1 MKNGV
6 LKSNKN
12 PIFLRFLNQSRIIV
26 LSFLIVIL
34 VGSGL
39 LMLPISHKADITY
52 LDALFTATTA
62 TCVTGLSTI
71 EISTA
76 LTPFGQVVVLLL
88 VQIGGMGFMT
98 IASAT
103 FVLLGHKFSLRE
115 RLNMR
120 EYLSETDMSGLRR
133 LAVSVVKMTAIIEG
147 AGVVLLTAAFAFE
160 YSFGRAL
167 WYGIFH
173 SVSAFCNAGL
183 DIIPMGESV
192 TAYSGNAFVLVVLAL
207 LIIAGGLGFIVIGDV
222 VKTRKWKKLR
232 IDSKIVLFMSG
243 VLLLFGTL
251 VYMIFEYNNPA
262 TLGNMNF
269 GNKLANAFF
278 FSASTRTAGFASFS
292 VADLSPVSRTVTIAL
307 MFIGASPASTGGGIK
322 TTTLFVLIVWIG
334 AFVRQKR
341 LTVIG
346 MRKVGSEVR
355 SKAATVLVLAI
366 TTLLVAQVLLM
377 GFDGGSYGYEQLLF
391 EAVSAYATV
400 GLSMGITP
408 LLSIGGKLTLILL
421 MFMGRVGAYTLLTS
435 ATRRDDDSD
444 AGIKYQEF
452 NVMM

>member
-12 PIFLRFLNQSRIIV
+12 PILLRFLNQTRIIV

-39 LMLPISHKADITY
+39 LMLPISHKASITY

-207 LIIAGGLGFIVIGDV
+207 LIVAGGLGFIVIGDV

-243 VLLLFGTL
+243 VLLLIGTL

-377 GFDGGSYGYEQLLF
+377 GFDGGSYSYEQLLF

>member
-12 PIFLRFLNQSRIIV
+12 PIFLRFLNQTRIIV

-377 GFDGGSYGYEQLLF
+377 GFDGGSYSYEQLLF

>member
-12 PIFLRFLNQSRIIV
+12 PIFLRFLNQTRIIV

-133 LAVSVVKMTAIIEG
+133 LAVSVVKNDGDNRGRGCSLTDG
-147 AGVVLLTAAFAFE
+147 GVRV
-160 YSFGRAL
+160 R
-167 WYGIFH
+167 
-173 SVSAFCNAGL
+173 
-183 DIIPMGESV
+183 
-192 TAYSGNAFVLVVLAL
+192 VLVRAR
-207 LIIAGGLGFIVIGDV
+207 AV
-222 VKTRKWKKLR
+222 VR
-232 IDSKIVLFMSG
+232 
-243 VLLLFGTL
+243 
-251 VYMIFEYNNPA
+251 
-262 TLGNMNF
+262 NF
-269 GNKLANAFF
+269 
-278 FSASTRTAGFASFS
+278 
-292 VADLSPVSRTVTIAL
+292 P
-307 MFIGASPASTGGGIK
+307 
-322 TTTLFVLIVWIG
+322 
-334 AFVRQKR
+334 
-341 LTVIG
+341 
-346 MRKVGSEVR
+346 
-355 SKAATVLVLAI
+355 
-366 TTLLVAQVLLM
+366 
-377 GFDGGSYGYEQLLF
+377 
-391 EAVSAYATV
+391 
-400 GLSMGITP
+400 
-408 LLSIGGKLTLILL
+408 
-421 MFMGRVGAYTLLTS
+421 
-435 ATRRDDDSD
+435 
-444 AGIKYQEF
+444 
-452 NVMM
+452 

>member
-12 PIFLRFLNQSRIIV
+12 PIFLRFLNQTRIIV

-76 LTPFGQVVVLLL
+76 LTPFGQVGVLLL

-207 LIIAGGLGFIVIGDV
+207 LIVAGGLGFIVIGDV

-377 GFDGGSYGYEQLLF
+377 GFDGGSYSYEQLLF

>member
-12 PIFLRFLNQSRIIV
+12 PIFLRFLNQTRIIV

-133 LAVSVVKMTAIIEG
+133 LAVSVVKMTAIIES

-377 GFDGGSYGYEQLLF
+377 GFDGGSYSYEQLLF

>member
-12 PIFLRFLNQSRIIV
+12 PIFLRFLNQTRIIV

-133 LAVSVVKMTAIIEG
+133 LAVSVVKMTAIIES

-207 LIIAGGLGFIVIGDV
+207 LIVAGGLGFIVIGDV

-377 GFDGGSYGYEQLLF
+377 GFDGGSYSYEQLLF

>member
-12 PIFLRFLNQSRIIV
+12 PILLRFLNQTRIIV

-39 LMLPISHKADITY
+39 LMLPISHKAGITY

-71 EISTA
+71 EIPTA

-243 VLLLFGTL
+243 VLLLIGTL

-278 FSASTRTAGFASFS
+278 FSASTRTAGFVSFS

-377 GFDGGSYGYEQLLF
+377 GFDGGSYSYEQLLF

>member
-12 PIFLRFLNQSRIIV
+12 SILLRFLNQTRIIV

-39 LMLPISHKADITY
+39 LMLPISHKAGITY

-71 EISTA
+71 EIPTA

-133 LAVSVVKMTAIIEG
+133 LAVNVVKMTAIIEG

-207 LIIAGGLGFIVIGDV
+207 LIVAGGLGFIVIGDV

-243 VLLLFGTL
+243 VLLVIGTL

-292 VADLSPVSRTVTIAL
+292 VADLSPVSRTVTMAL

-377 GFDGGSYGYEQLLF
+377 GFDGGSYSYEQLLF

>member
-12 PIFLRFLNQSRIIV
+12 PIFLRFLNQTRIIV

-207 LIIAGGLGFIVIGDV
+207 LIVAGGLGFIVIGDV

>member
-12 PIFLRFLNQSRIIV
+12 PILLRFLNQTRIIV

-39 LMLPISHKADITY
+39 LMLPISHKASITY

-192 TAYSGNAFVLVVLAL
+192 TAYSGNAFILVVLAL
-207 LIIAGGLGFIVIGDV
+207 LIVAGGLGFIVIGDV
-222 VKTRKWKKLR
+222 VKMRKWKKLR

-243 VLLLFGTL
+243 VLLLIGTL

-377 GFDGGSYGYEQLLF
+377 GFDGGSYSYEQLLF

>member
-12 PIFLRFLNQSRIIV
+12 PILLRFLNQTRIIV

-39 LMLPISHKADITY
+39 LMLPISHKASITY
-52 LDALFTATTA
+52 LDALFTATSA

-183 DIIPMGESV
+183 DIIPMGDSV

-207 LIIAGGLGFIVIGDV
+207 LIVAGGLGFIVIGDV

-243 VLLLFGTL
+243 VLLLIGTL

-377 GFDGGSYGYEQLLF
+377 GFDGGSYSYEQLLF

>member
-12 PIFLRFLNQSRIIV
+12 PIFLRFLNQTRIIV

-207 LIIAGGLGFIVIGDV
+207 LIVAGGLGFIVIGDV

-377 GFDGGSYGYEQLLF
+377 GFDGGSYSYEQLLF

>member
-12 PIFLRFLNQSRIIV
+12 PIFLRFLNQTRIIV

-39 LMLPISHKADITY
+39 LMLPISHKAGITY

-192 TAYSGNAFVLVVLAL
+192 TAYSGNAFILVVLAL
-207 LIIAGGLGFIVIGDV
+207 LIVAGGLGFIVIGDV

-243 VLLLFGTL
+243 VLLLIGTL

-377 GFDGGSYGYEQLLF
+377 GFDGGSYSYEQLLF

>member
-6 LKSNKN
+6 LKSNKS
-12 PIFLRFLNQSRIIV
+12 PLLLRFLNQSRIIV
-26 LSFLIVIL
+26 LSFLIVIF
-34 VGSGL
+34 VGSWL
-39 LMLPISHKADITY
+39 LMLPFAHKTDITY
-52 LDALFTATTA
+52 LDALFTAVTA
-62 TCVTGLSTI
+62 TCVTGLTTI
-71 EISTA
+71 DLASA

-133 LAVSVVKMTAIIEG
+133 LAVNVVKMTAIIEG
-147 AGVVLLTAAFAFE
+147 IGMVLLTIAFAFE

-167 WYGIFH
+167 WYGLFH

-183 DIIPMGESV
+183 DIIPVGDSV

-207 LIIAGGLGFIVIGDV
+207 LIIAGGLGFIAIGDIF
-222 VKTRKWKKLR
+222 KTRKWKKMR
-232 IDSKIVLFMSG
+232 IDSKIVIVASG
-243 VLLLFGTL
+243 ILLGLGTL

-269 GNKLANAFF
+269 GEKLANAFF

-292 VADLSPVSRTVTIAL
+292 IADLSPVSRTVTIAL

-341 LTVIG
+341 FTVIG

-366 TTLLVAQVLLM
+366 TSLLIAQMLLM
-377 GFDGGSYGYEQLLF
+377 GFDGAQFSYEQLLF

-400 GLSMGITP
+400 GLTLGITP
-408 LLSIGGKLTLILL
+408 LLSIGGKLTAIVL
-421 MFMGRVGAYTLLTS
+421 MFMGRVSAYTLLTS
-435 ATRRDDDSD
+435 ATRRDDDKD

>member
-12 PIFLRFLNQSRIIV
+12 SILLRFLNQTRIIV

-39 LMLPISHKADITY
+39 LMLPISHKASITY

-71 EISTA
+71 EIPTA

-207 LIIAGGLGFIVIGDV
+207 LIVAGGLGFIVIGDV

-243 VLLLFGTL
+243 VLLLIGTL

-377 GFDGGSYGYEQLLF
+377 GFDGGSYSYEQLLF

>member
-12 PIFLRFLNQSRIIV
+12 PIFLRFLNQTRIIV

-39 LMLPISHKADITY
+39 LMLPISHKAGITY

-133 LAVSVVKMTAIIEG
+133 LAVSVVKMTAIIES

-377 GFDGGSYGYEQLLF
+377 GFDGGSYNYEQLLF

>member
-12 PIFLRFLNQSRIIV
+12 PILLRFLNQTRIIV

-39 LMLPISHKADITY
+39 LMLPISHKASITY

-183 DIIPMGESV
+183 DIIPMGDSV

-207 LIIAGGLGFIVIGDV
+207 LIVAGGLGFIVIGDV

-243 VLLLFGTL
+243 VLLLIGTL

-377 GFDGGSYGYEQLLF
+377 GFDGGSYSYEQLLF

>member
-207 LIIAGGLGFIVIGDV
+207 LIVAGGLGFIVIGDV

-377 GFDGGSYGYEQLLF
+377 GFDGGSYSYEQLLF

>member
-12 PIFLRFLNQSRIIV
+12 PILLRFLNQTRIIV

-39 LMLPISHKADITY
+39 LMLPISHKAGITY

-71 EISTA
+71 EISSA

-207 LIIAGGLGFIVIGDV
+207 LIVAGGLGFIVIGDV

-377 GFDGGSYGYEQLLF
+377 GFDGGSYSYEQLLF

>member
-12 PIFLRFLNQSRIIV
+12 PILLRFLNQTRIIV

-39 LMLPISHKADITY
+39 LMLPISHKASITY

-71 EISTA
+71 EIPTA

-207 LIIAGGLGFIVIGDV
+207 LIVAGGLGFIVIGDV
-222 VKTRKWKKLR
+222 VKMRKWKKLR

-243 VLLLFGTL
+243 VLLLIGTL

-377 GFDGGSYGYEQLLF
+377 GFDGGSYSYEQLLF